1 MPLKTQKP
9 NYSETQ
15 TPNHPITQKMILV
28 TGATGILGRVI
39 LLDLL
44 KSGQQVRAT
53 KRKSSN
59 IEEVKD
65 SFRFYTDEVEEF
77 FNKIEW
83 FDVDFDDLESLQN
96 ALTNVEEVYHCAA
109 KVSFHPNERRKMYHT
124 NIGGTRNLLYACENS
139 TVKKFCFISSTAVLD
154 GVNEDGEMD
163 ENSDFNPKF
172 DHSPYGRSK
181 HFSEMEVWRASA
193 EGLST
198 VILNPGVILG
208 SGNWESS
215 SGKLFKSFSDFP
227 YALSGNSAYVDVRD
241 VAEIAISLMKNNIFG
256 QRFIVIAENK
266 TSLDIASFVRQKL
279 GKSQPKILNNV
290 FLTFG
295 YYLNILFGWLFPI
308 LQLLNKINIET
319 VTSRNFVSNK
329 KVKDELDYHFI
340 PIEESLDFHLNNY
353 ISDHQIMKKNS

>member
-9 NYSETQ
+9 NQSETQ
-15 TPNHPITQKMILV
+15 SPKYPITQKMVLV
-28 TGATGILGRVI
+28 TGATGILGRII
-39 LLDLL
+39 LLNLL
-44 KSGQQVRAT
+44 ESGQKVRAT

-59 IEEVKD
+59 IEEVKS
-65 SFRFYTDEVEEF
+65 SFRFYTDNMEELF
-77 FNKIEW
+77 SKIEW
-83 FDVDFDDLESLQN
+83 FDLDFDDLENLQI

-109 KVSFHPNERRKMYHT
+109 KVSFHRKERRKMYHT

-139 TVKKFCFISSTAVLD
+139 SVKKFCFISSTAVLD
-154 GVNEDGEMD
+154 GVNENGEMD
-163 ENSDFNPKF
+163 ENSDFNPKL

-215 SGKLFKSFSDFP
+215 SGKLFKSLSDFP
-227 YALSGNSAYVDVRD
+227 YAFSGNSAYVDVRD

-256 QRFIVIAENK
+256 ERFILIAENK

-279 GKSQPKILNNV
+279 GMSQPK
-290 FLTFG
+290 F
-295 YYLNILFGWLFPI
+295 
-308 LQLLNKINIET
+308 
-319 VTSRNFVSNK
+319 
-329 KVKDELDYHFI
+329 
-340 PIEESLDFHLNNY
+340 
-353 ISDHQIMKKNS
+353 